1 MLDELY
7 LKREKANFTNKEN
20 GQTYDY
26 NRYYVEMI
34 NPVNGKI
41 IKCYLKPTCEYDKR
55 LLKDYYAG

>member
-1 MLDELY
+1 MDELY
-7 LKREKANFTNKEN
+7 LKTEKANFTNEK
-20 GQTYDY
+20 GLLCSY

-41 IKCYLKPTCEYDKR
+41 IKCYLKPSCEYDKR